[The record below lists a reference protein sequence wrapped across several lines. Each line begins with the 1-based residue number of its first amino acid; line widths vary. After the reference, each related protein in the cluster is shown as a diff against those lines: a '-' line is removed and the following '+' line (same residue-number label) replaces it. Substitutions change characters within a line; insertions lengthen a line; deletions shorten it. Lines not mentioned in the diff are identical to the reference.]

1 MSLTTIL
8 KKTLELYPDKIGV
21 VCGGNKFTYHQFAE
35 RVRRLANALIKL
47 NIRRGDKVA
56 ILHKN
61 CHYFLESYF
70 GVMLIGG
77 ILIPLNH
84 YLTSKDLAFIL
95 KNSESKL
102 LITSIDFSKKIDDIY
117 NEFGKNIRIIKT
129 ENLYKDFIA
138 DSPTNIPDINVNE
151 EEVAQIYYTSGTTG
165 RPKGVIL
172 SHKNVN
178 IHSNN
183 SITELNLS
191 NHDTWLHVAPLF
203 HLADAW
209 ATWAITKVGGTHI
222 LCREFNPDKICKIIE
237 DEKVTITNMVPT
249 MYYRLVNYPKVTKH
263 NYSSL
268 RVLLSGGASTSPDLI
283 CKIIEIFNC
292 DYIQTY
298 GMTETS
304 PFLTMSI
311 LKNHLCS
318 LPYDQ
323 QLRYKLTTGREFL
336 GVKLKVVNDK
346 GEEVKCND
354 KEVGEIIVKGDTIFK
369 GYWKLPN
376 ETKKVFKNGWF
387 YTGDM
392 AVINGEGYIT
402 IVDRKKDMIITGG
415 ENVFSIE
422 VENILYSHPAVL
434 EAAVIGVPDVEWG
447 EKVKAF
453 VVLKNEE
460 DITEDEIMKY
470 CKGKIANY
478 KIPKSIVFLE
488 NLPKLGSGKISKK
501 LLKEKY
507 SIKNKE
513 EF

>member
-1 MSLTTIL
+1 MNLTTIL
-8 KKTLELYPDKIGV
+8 KKTLELYPNKIGLI
-21 VCGGNKFTYHQFAE
+21 CDGNKYTYHQFSD
-35 RVRRLANALIKL
+35 RIGRLANALIKL
-47 NIRRGDKVA
+47 NIRKGDKVA

-70 GVMLIGG
+70 GVMHIGAA
-77 ILIPLNH
+77 LVPLNH
-84 YLTSKDLAFIL
+84 YLTLKDLAFIL

-102 LITSIDFSKKIDDIY
+102 LITSIDFSKKINDIN
-117 NEFGKNIRIIKT
+117 NELGKNVRVIIT
-129 ENLYKDFIA
+129 ENEHEDLIA
-138 DSPTNIPDINVNE
+138 NSPKIIPDINIDGE
-151 EEVAQIYYTSGTTG
+151 DIAQIYYTSGTTG
-165 RPKGVIL
+165 EPKGVIL

-183 SITELNLS
+183 SITELNLD

-222 LCREFNPDKICKIIE
+222 LCRDFNPDKICKIIE
-237 DEKVTITNMVPT
+237 EEKVTITNMVPT
-249 MYYRLVNYPKVTKH
+249 MYYRLVNYPEVTKYD
-263 NYSSL
+263 YSSL

-311 LKNHLCS
+311 LRKHLCS
-318 LPYDQ
+318 LPYEQ
-323 QLRYKLTTGREFL
+323 QLRYKSTTGREFL
-336 GVKLKVVNDK
+336 GVELKVINDK
-346 GEEVKCND
+346 GEEVKCDNT
-354 KEVGEIIVKGDTIFK
+354 EVGEIIVKGETIFK

-376 ETKKVFKNGWF
+376 ETKKVFRNGWF

-392 AVINGEGYIT
+392 AVINKEGYIT

-422 VENILYSHPAVL
+422 LENILYSHPAVL
-434 EAAVIGVPDVEWG
+434 EVAVIGVPDEEWG
-447 EKVKAF
+447 EMVKAF
-453 VVLKNEE
+453 VVLKKEE
-460 DITEDEIMKY
+460 NLTEDEIIKY

-478 KIPKSIVFLE
+478 KIPKSIIFLE

-507 SIKNKE
+507 SIQKKD
-513 EF
+513 